1 MSLTRFDSMTS
12 FARFVASG
20 SKTCGAPEI
29 SVIRCSVA
37 IVGLVSTAATS
48 GSKNDSRIDPRRRP
62 HSSTW
67 FSCTASSKTAFAFL
81 LAAAVAT
88 RHLLNRLVDEP
99 PVLVVVQR
107 LADDLFGGRH
117 DKARDLVAHG
127 LYRPLP
133 LGLAL
138 LARRLDRSLRL
149 LFGLL
154 LQLMA
159 QLLT

>member
-29 SVIRCSVA
+29 SAVRCAVV

-48 GSKNDSRIDPRRRP
+48 GSKNDSRIDARRRP
-62 HSSTW
+62 HSATW
-67 FSCTASSKTAFAFL
+67 FSCTASSNTAFAYL

-117 DKARDLVAHG
+117 DKSRDLVAHR

-133 LGLAL
+133 LGLDL
-138 LARRLDRSLRL
+138 LAPRLALAL
-149 LFGLL
+149 PPLFR
-154 LQLMA
+154 
-159 QLLT
+159 